1 MTHQLVNQD
10 SGDCEHYTP
19 EELMLLTHRVLG
31 HIDLDPA
38 SNELANEVVRAK
50 SYFTKHDNGLSK
62 PWFGKVWMN
71 HPFHKGENACKANCK
86 KKTCINR
93 GHCITENIP
102 SNYDWT
108 SYLANEYEE
117 GRVDEAICITFSSMS
132 EVWMTEPLLPRLQ
145 CFPRGRI
152 HYRKPDGTI
161 NKQATKGSV
170 LTYFG
175 KNGDKF
181 KQVFSEIGTV
191 K

>member
-1 MTHQLVNQD
+1 MTHQLINQD

-19 EELMLLTHRVLG
+19 VELMSLVHQVLG

-38 SNELANEVVRAK
+38 SNELANEIVDARAF
-50 SYFTKHDNGLSK
+50 FTKHDNGLSK

-71 HPFHKGENACKANCK
+71 HPFHKGEKACNLRCK
-86 KKTCINR
+86 KKTCETR
-93 GHCITENIP
+93 GHCITEDIP
-102 SNYDWT
+102 GNYDWT

-132 EVWMTEPLLPRLQ
+132 ETWMTGPLLPNLQ

-181 KQVFSEIGTV
+181 KQVFSVIGTV